1 MDGFIVKA
9 RTGETYLKR
18 EGSGFAWDSSKHAF
32 VVAHVFEYEGEANAV
47 AAQFDGRVLFQD

>member
-9 RTGETYLKR
+9 RIGETYLKCD
-18 EGSGFAWDSSKHAF
+18 GSDFVWDSSKHAF

-47 AAQFDGRVLFQD
+47 AAQFDGRVLFQN